1 MLLGDCTKKRNF
13 SQGSRFAIPISIYHK
28 YIETVLLEFLTCL
41 KGLPQAQVGLY
52 VLLTYK
58 AKPYRKRS
66 LYMDENEYLDAV
78 FEESI
83 YSDENYEPNYGHVAG
98 SAI

>member
-41 KGLPQAQVGLY
+41 KGLRRTLNIHFEQTGCPAVIGIFDLFKGITTFKSINRSY
-52 VLLTYK
+52 ISRVTYW
-58 AKPYRKRS
+58 
-66 LYMDENEYLDAV
+66 N
-78 FEESI
+78 F
-83 YSDENYEPNYGHVAG
+83 
-98 SAI
+98 